1 MKPPC
6 DIIRAESDGSAYA
19 VDLTESLLIDQTPD
33 IALVL
38 AGDQTLLV
46 PSAAVHPCGSVDL
59 HDVQRTASTPPAGE
73 SWLGLNGEWVR
84 R

>member
-1 MKPPC
+1 MSW
-6 DIIRAESDGSAYA
+6 EMNA
-19 VDLTESLLIDQTPD
+19 VCTCGAQ
-33 IALVL
+33 
-38 AGDQTLLV
+38 AGKQTLLV

-84 R
+84 